1 MISIKNLEY
10 GYSSSKHVFDNLNL
24 ELPDGHIY
32 GLLGKNGIGKTTL
45 LSILAGALF
54 AKGEYDIDG
63 IDPRKRNNDLM
74 EQVRLDVDLDINP
87 TMGINFATKPQ
98 TLANILADLYPNFDK
113 AFLQK
118 AIERLEV
125 PTGKRLYKMS
135 MGEQRKALA
144 ALSLAC
150 NTRYLFMD
158 EPTNGMDI
166 TSRTEFKKLVA
177 EQYATP
183 CNEEATVDKTIVI
196 STHQVDDL
204 EGLIDSVIILGKENV
219 LLCATLEEIGKKLK
233 FGFATPEDTV
243 LYSESGANGEEC
255 VMRNDSGMEMPVN
268 TRLLFS
274 AVTRKPEVILPLFN
288 NKI

>member
-63 IDPRKRNNDLM
+63 IDPRKRNNNLM

-177 EQYATP
+177 EQYAMP
-183 CNEEATVDKTIVI
+183 CDEEATVDKTIVI

-204 EGLIDSVIILGKENV
+204 EGLIDAVIILGKENV

-268 TRLLFS
+268 TRLLFG

>member
-1 MISIKNLEY
+1 MISIQNLEY
-10 GYSSSKHVFDNLNL
+10 GYSRGKHVFKNLNL

-45 LSILAGALF
+45 LGILAGALF
-54 AKGEYDIDG
+54 AKGDYNIDG
-63 IDPRKRNNDLM
+63 IDPRKRNNNLM
-74 EQVRLDVDLDINP
+74 EQVRLDMDLEINP
-87 TMGINFATKPQ
+87 TMGINFATKPE
-98 TLANILADLYPNFDK
+98 TLANILSDLYPNFDN
-113 AFLQK
+113 AFLEK

-135 MGEQRKALA
+135 MGEQRKALS

-166 TSRTEFKKLVA
+166 TSRSEFKKLVA

-183 CNEEATVDKTIVI
+183 CNEDAAFDKTFII

-204 EGLIDSVIILGKENV
+204 EGLIDAVIILGQENV
-219 LLCATLEEIGKKLK
+219 LLCATLEEIGRKLK
-233 FGFATPEDTV
+233 FGFATPDDTV

-274 AVTRKPEVILPLFN
+274 AVTRKPEMILPLFN